1 MIITVISYPDNNINF
16 SQDVGDSLLSSELV
30 KYMWVDLS
38 QALTDTYVEITYNG
52 VTKTLLIEDEC
63 RYTPIDI
70 FFQNKEG
77 AEQVLTFFKKSTES
91 LTITNEEYESDNG
104 QPLSG
109 FHQYVKYN
117 VQAKKSF
124 KVNSGFVKEDKNET
138 FKELLFSR
146 RVWSYVNSQFIPL
159 NVSSKTLELKTKA
172 NDRLINYEIGFDFAF
187 NEINNV

>member
-1 MIITVISYPDNNINF
+1 MIITVISYPSNNINF
-16 SQDVGDSLLSSELV
+16 SEDVGDSLLSSELV

-38 QALTDTYVEITYNG
+38 EALTDTYVEIIYNG

-77 AEQVLTFFKKSTES
+77 AEQVLTFFKKATES
-91 LTITNEEYESDNG
+91 LAITSEEYESTNG
-104 QPLSG
+104 QPLNG
-109 FHQYVKYN
+109 FHHYIKYN
-117 VQAKKSF
+117 VQGKQSF

-138 FKELLFSR
+138 FKQLLLSR
-146 RVWSYVNSQFIPL
+146 RVWSYVDSKFIPL
-159 NVSSKTLELKTKA
+159 NVSSKTIEYKTKQ
-172 NDRLINYEIGFDFAF
+172 NDRLINYEIGFDYAF

>member
-1 MIITVISYPDNNINF
+1 MIITVISYPANNINF
-16 SQDVGDSLLSSELV
+16 SQNVGTSLLSSELV

-38 QALTDTYVEITYNG
+38 EALTDTYVEIVYNG

-104 QPLSG
+104 QPLNG

-117 VQAKKSF
+117 VQGKQSF
-124 KVNSGFVKEDKNET
+124 KVNSGFVKEDKNAT

-159 NVSSKTLELKTKA
+159 NVSSKTLELKTRA